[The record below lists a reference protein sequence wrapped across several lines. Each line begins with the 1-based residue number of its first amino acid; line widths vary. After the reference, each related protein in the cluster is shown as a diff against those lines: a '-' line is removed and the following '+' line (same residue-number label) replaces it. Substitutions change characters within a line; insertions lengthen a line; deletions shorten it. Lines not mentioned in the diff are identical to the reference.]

1 VPDREPSS
9 REAPGLQDLLQIG
22 AVCGVMIGLGVF
34 IGYFVDRAL
43 NTSPLLTFIGLGLGI
58 LGAATGSYAVIRPY
72 LATSEEV
79 TKTTKD

>member
-1 VPDREPSS
+1 VPDRDRPSRS
-9 REAPGLQDLLQIG
+9 APGLQDLFQIG

-43 NTSPLLTFIGLGLGI
+43 GTSPLLTFVGLALGI

-72 LATSEEV
+72 LATSGEV